1 MGGLAASRRVS
12 TGNQMLRTA
21 FAVSRKQPA
30 PTATPALN
38 PRGSRTS
45 TSSVAQ
51 RHLTHIPASFLAAMM
66 FPIRDVTIGRNVATS
81 PRSVGRGL
89 AAVVALHANKIHHL
103 HRCSTPRAP
112 AAALLQHR
120 TPASHSLLTQY
131 SIGAL
136 PGSPSLCPFPFLFS
150 PDPQM
155 HFMSDAL
162 SSRQAA
168 YVHEAGAK
176 PPCYSLPSANFLPCS
191 SGRH

>member
-1 MGGLAASRRVS
+1 MHPLDLCLISTSPLECSDKERQTLVRYSSVQDSSSQIHADGGLAASRRVS

-66 FPIRDVTIGRNVATS
+66 FPIWDVTIGRNVATS

-89 AAVVALHANKIHHL
+89 VAVIALHANKIHHL

-120 TPASHSLLTQY
+120 TPASIPLPARAVFHWGITWITLFVPFSLL
-131 SIGAL
+131 I
-136 PGSPSLCPFPFLFS
+136 FS
-150 PDPQM
+150 
-155 HFMSDAL
+155 
-162 SSRQAA
+162 
-168 YVHEAGAK
+168 
-176 PPCYSLPSANFLPCS
+176 
-191 SGRH
+191 